1 MDGMALDARSLDSGT
16 PKAKDGRSY
25 PRHLKR
31 YEAFDTAFLPIFE
44 ATARPVAF
52 DDLIEMVDDRQA
64 RAAASRWIDSA
75 SWRGL
80 IQPIQRRGRRP
91 RAWKA
96 GPRLKPPQAA

>member
-1 MDGMALDARSLDSGT
+1 MALDVRSLDKGT
-16 PKAKDGRSY
+16 PTAKDGRTY
-25 PRHLKR
+25 PSHLKR
-31 YEAFDTAFLPIFE
+31 YEAYDEAFLPIFRE
-44 ATARPVAF
+44 SRHAVDF
-52 DDLIEMVDDRQA
+52 DDLIEQVDDRQA

-96 GPRLKPPQAA
+96 GPRLQPPQAA